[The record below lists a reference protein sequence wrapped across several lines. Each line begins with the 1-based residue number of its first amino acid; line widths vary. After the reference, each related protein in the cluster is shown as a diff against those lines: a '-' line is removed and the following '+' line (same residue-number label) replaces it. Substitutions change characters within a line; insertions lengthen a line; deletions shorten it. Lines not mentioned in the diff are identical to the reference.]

1 MYNIVKNQDD
11 LILQIKH
18 YMLDNNLK
26 QKDIVV
32 RTGLSKQTISNLL
45 NGRSKNMTLDTLFML
60 LNALDCNLSVS
71 LNEKDNTDNTSKEW
85 SYNIEETRTN

>member
-11 LILQIKH
+11 FILKIKH

-32 RTGLSKQTISNLL
+32 ATGLSKQTISNLL
-45 NGRSKNMTLDTLFML
+45 NGRSKNITLDTLFML

-71 LNEKDNTDNTSKEW
+71 LDKKKGVMELW
-85 SYNIEETRTN
+85 FI

>member
-1 MYNIVKNQDD
+1 MYNIVKNQDE

-18 YMLDNNLK
+18 YMLDNKLK

-32 RTGLSKQTISNLL
+32 ATGLSKQTISNLL

-60 LNALDCNLSVS
+60 LNALDCDLSVS
-71 LNEKDNTDNTSKEW
+71 LNKKDITSKDQ
-85 SYNIEETRTN
+85 

>member
-11 LILQIKH
+11 FILKIKH

-32 RTGLSKQTISNLL
+32 ATGLSKQTISNLL

-71 LNEKDNTDNTSKEW
+71 LDKKDNTDNTNK
-85 SYNIEETRTN
+85 YQ

>member
-1 MYNIVKNQDD
+1 MYNIVNNQDEI
-11 LILQIKH
+11 ILQIRH

-32 RTGLSKQTISNLL
+32 ATGLSKQTISNLL

-60 LNALDCNLSVS
+60 LNALDCNLSIS
-71 LNEKDNTDNTSKEW
+71 LNKKKGV
-85 SYNIEETRTN
+85 I

>member
-11 LILQIKH
+11 IILQIKH
-18 YMLDNNLK
+18 YMLDNKLK

-45 NGRSKNMTLDTLFML
+45 NGRSKNITLDTLFML

-71 LNEKDNTDNTSKEW
+71 LDRKDDTDNTSKEDQ
-85 SYNIEETRTN
+85 

>member
-18 YMLDNNLK
+18 YMLDNKLK
-26 QKDIVV
+26 QKDIVAC
-32 RTGLSKQTISNLL
+32 TGLSKQTISNLL

-71 LNEKDNTDNTSKEW
+71 LNKKDNTDNTSKDQ
-85 SYNIEETRTN
+85 

>member
-18 YMLDNNLK
+18 YMLDNKLK

-32 RTGLSKQTISNLL
+32 ATGLSKQTISNLL
-45 NGRSKNMTLDTLFML
+45 YGRSKNMTSDTLFML
-60 LNALDCNLSVS
+60 LNALDCNLSIS
-71 LNEKDNTDNTSKEW
+71 LNKKDNISKDQ
-85 SYNIEETRTN
+85 

>member
-1 MYNIVKNQDD
+1 MYTIVKNQDE

-18 YMLDNNLK
+18 YMLDNKLK

-32 RTGLSKQTISNLL
+32 ATGLSKQTISNLL

-60 LNALDCNLSVS
+60 LNALDCNLSIS
-71 LNEKDNTDNTSKEW
+71 LNKKDNTDNTSKEDQ
-85 SYNIEETRTN
+85 

>member
-26 QKDIVV
+26 QKDIVI
-32 RTGLSKQTISNLL
+32 RTGQSICIFK
-45 NGRSKNMTLDTLFML
+45 
-60 LNALDCNLSVS
+60 
-71 LNEKDNTDNTSKEW
+71 
-85 SYNIEETRTN
+85 

>member
-11 LILQIKH
+11 FILKIKH

-32 RTGLSKQTISNLL
+32 ATGLSKQTISNLL

-71 LNEKDNTDNTSKEW
+71 LDKKDNTDNTNKDQ
-85 SYNIEETRTN
+85 

>member
-18 YMLDNNLK
+18 YMLDNKLK

-32 RTGLSKQTISNLL
+32 ATGLSKQTISNLL

-71 LNEKDNTDNTSKEW
+71 LNKNYNTDNTSKDQ
-85 SYNIEETRTN
+85 

>member
-18 YMLDNNLK
+18 YMLDNKLK

-32 RTGLSKQTISNLL
+32 ATGLSKQTISNLL
-45 NGRSKNMTLDTLFML
+45 NGRNKNMTLDTLFML
-60 LNALDCNLSVS
+60 LNALDCNLSIS
-71 LNEKDNTDNTSKEW
+71 LNKKDNTSKD
-85 SYNIEETRTN
+85 TNKDQ

>member
-26 QKDIVV
+26 QKDIVIA
-32 RTGLSKQTISNLL
+32 TGLSKQTISNLL

-71 LNEKDNTDNTSKEW
+71 LNKKDNTDNTSKDQ
-85 SYNIEETRTN
+85 

>member
-11 LILQIKH
+11 FILRIKH

-45 NGRSKNMTLDTLFML
+45 NGRNKNMTLDTLFML

-71 LNEKDNTDNTSKEW
+71 LDRKDDIDNTSIKDQ
-85 SYNIEETRTN
+85 

>member
-11 LILQIKH
+11 LILRIKH

-32 RTGLSKQTISNLL
+32 ATGLSKQTISNLL

-60 LNALDCNLSVS
+60 LNALDCNLSIS
-71 LNEKDNTDNTSKEW
+71 LNKKDTISKKDQ
-85 SYNIEETRTN
+85 

>member
-18 YMLDNNLK
+18 YMLDNKLK

-32 RTGLSKQTISNLL
+32 ATGLSKQTISNLL
-45 NGRSKNMTLDTLFML
+45 NGRSQNMTLDTLFML
-60 LNALDCNLSVS
+60 LNALDCNLSIS
-71 LNEKDNTDNTSKEW
+71 LNKKDNTSKD
-85 SYNIEETRTN
+85 TNKDQ

>member
-11 LILQIKH
+11 FILKIKH

-32 RTGLSKQTISNLL
+32 HTGLSKQTISNLL

-60 LNALDCNLSVS
+60 LNALDCNLSIS
-71 LNEKDNTDNTSKEW
+71 LNKKDNTSKD
-85 SYNIEETRTN
+85 TNKDQ

>member
-11 LILQIKH
+11 FILKIKH

-32 RTGLSKQTISNLL
+32 ATGLSKQTISNLL

-60 LNALDCNLSVS
+60 LNALDCNLSIS
-71 LNEKDNTDNTSKEW
+71 LNKKDNTDNTVKDQ
-85 SYNIEETRTN
+85 

>member
-1 MYNIVKNQDD
+1 MYNIVKNQDE

-18 YMLDNNLK
+18 YMLDNKLK

-32 RTGLSKQTISNLL
+32 ATGLSKQTISNLL

-60 LNALDCNLSVS
+60 LNALDCDLSVS
-71 LNEKDNTDNTSKEW
+71 LNKKDITSKD
-85 SYNIEETRTN
+85 TCKDQ

>member
-18 YMLDNNLK
+18 YMLDNKLK

-32 RTGLSKQTISNLL
+32 ATGLSKQTISNLL

-60 LNALDCNLSVS
+60 LNALDCNLSIS
-71 LNEKDNTDNTSKEW
+71 LNKKDNTSKD
-85 SYNIEETRTN
+85 TNKDQ

>member
-18 YMLDNNLK
+18 YMLDNKLK
-26 QKDIVV
+26 QKDIVA

-71 LNEKDNTDNTSKEW
+71 LNKNNNTDNTSKDQ
-85 SYNIEETRTN
+85 

>member
-18 YMLDNNLK
+18 YMLDNKLK

-32 RTGLSKQTISNLL
+32 ATGLSKQTISNLL
-45 NGRSKNMTLDTLFML
+45 NGRSKNITLDTLFML

-71 LNEKDNTDNTSKEW
+71 LDKKKELCN
-85 SYNIEETRTN
+85 YDLYR

>member
-18 YMLDNNLK
+18 YMLDNKLK
-26 QKDIVV
+26 QKDIVA

-71 LNEKDNTDNTSKEW
+71 LNKFQSTLPQRERPCCMLQRSC
-85 SYNIEETRTN
+85 

>member
-32 RTGLSKQTISNLL
+32 ATGLSKQTISNLL

-60 LNALDCNLSVS
+60 LNALDCNLSIS
-71 LNEKDNTDNTSKEW
+71 LNKKDNTSKD
-85 SYNIEETRTN
+85 TNKDQ

>member
-11 LILQIKH
+11 FILKIKH

-26 QKDIVV
+26 QKDIVA

-71 LNEKDNTDNTSKEW
+71 LDKKKGVM
-85 SYNIEETRTN
+85 

>member
-18 YMLDNNLK
+18 YMLDNKLK

-32 RTGLSKQTISNLL
+32 ATGLSKQTISNLL

-60 LNALDCNLSVS
+60 LNALDCNLSIS
-71 LNEKDNTDNTSKEW
+71 LNKKDNTDNTSKDQ
-85 SYNIEETRTN
+85 

>member
-18 YMLDNNLK
+18 YMLDNKLK

-32 RTGLSKQTISNLL
+32 ATGLSKQTISNLL

-60 LNALDCNLSVS
+60 LNALDCNLSIS
-71 LNEKDNTDNTSKEW
+71 LNKKDNTDNTSKEDQ
-85 SYNIEETRTN
+85 

>member
-18 YMLDNNLK
+18 YMLDNKLK

-45 NGRSKNMTLDTLFML
+45 NGRSKNMTLDTFFML
-60 LNALDCNLSVS
+60 LNALDCNLSIS
-71 LNEKDNTDNTSKEW
+71 LNKKNNTDT
-85 SYNIEETRTN
+85 TNKDQ